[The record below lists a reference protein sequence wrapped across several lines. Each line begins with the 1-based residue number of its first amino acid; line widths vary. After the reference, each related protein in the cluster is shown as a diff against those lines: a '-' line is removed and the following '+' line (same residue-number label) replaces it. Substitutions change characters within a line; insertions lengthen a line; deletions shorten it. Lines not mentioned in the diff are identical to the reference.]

1 MGSKI
6 CPAAFRLPS
15 IWLENGLD
23 DYLIIE
29 MRKEESGGN

>member
-6 CPAAFRLPS
+6 CPAVFRLPS
-15 IWLENGLD
+15 IWFENDLD

-29 MRKEESGGN
+29 MGKEKSGAN

>member
-15 IWLENGLD
+15 IWIENGLD
-23 DYLIIE
+23 DYFIVD
-29 MRKEESGGN
+29 RGKEESGVN